1 MKEGAEMATETGTAR
16 GTSTERGT
24 EHGAGRRAET
34 APAPALR
41 LRGRHWETPSLDGA
55 GWAETAYALRPEETA
70 FVALHLWNVGDVG
83 GPAVPDGFFVD
94 MGTRAAQEESVAIAG
109 RYIAPAIAAS
119 RAAGLPIFHVEP
131 AGIALKYDSVRH
143 MLEPEA
149 ATPARPAAPRP
160 PEANPGWNR
169 ERNERS
175 HGAGYSD
182 WAGWGEMRIMASC
195 DAEPGDQVIVTG
207 AQFDRILRSRGIKN
221 LVYTGFATNMC
232 ILDSAAATREMLG
245 FGYRIFLIREATL
258 AVEYPDTFPSRMM
271 TRSALKYFEL
281 KIGDTVGFEEYV
293 AACRSVAAG
302 GGAGG
307 GAGGA

>member
-1 MKEGAEMATETGTAR
+1 MATQTDAG
-16 GTSTERGT
+16 STTTTTTIST
-24 EHGAGRRAET
+24 EHGAGSRV

-55 GWAETAYALRPEETA
+55 GWAETPYDLRPEETA
-70 FVALHLWNVGDVG
+70 FVALHLWNVGDAG
-83 GPAVPDGFFVD
+83 GPPVPDGFFVD

-131 AGIALKYDSVRH
+131 ADIALKYDSARH

-149 ATPARPAAPRP
+149 APPARPAAPRP

-175 HGAGYSD
+175 HGAGYSE
-182 WAGWGEMRIMASC
+182 WAGWGQMRIMASC

-258 AVEYPDTFPSRMM
+258 AVEYPDTFDSRMM

-281 KIGDTVGFEEYV
+281 KIGDTIGFDEYV

-302 GGAGG
+302 AAGG
-307 GAGGA
+307 